1 MRSAVLVLMVLLM
14 GGCTNVAQMQR
25 KYLEGDESQLDKLME
40 IVSRPDYPYATRRK
54 AARALGEIGDQ
65 RAVPVLIAT
74 LHGYEQRTTLRL
86 ETLTALGKIGDRR
99 AVEPIGR
106 MLDFQLD
113 TAGADTRMA
122 AIEVLGQLGGEKAAG
137 VLVNALRYFDI
148 VMLRDEQRAYR
159 GVFSGEEQQFPFP
172 PGYGGYGDS
181 PRTGGRNPM
190 GPMTGSFPGDQGGGV
205 SMFGTP
211 MEFQEELYN
220 PTPEERGL
228 THASLVRVGEDAV
241 PVIEKF
247 LISQELTNTL
257 VRELGSIVEEIR
269 NPGMV
274 VEEADAEDAG
284 QEVRPVG
291 EKE

>member
-181 PRTGGRNPM
+181 TRTGGRNPM
-190 GPMTGSFPGDQGGGV
+190 GPMTGRFPGDQGGGV

>member
-181 PRTGGRNPM
+181 TRTGGRNPM
-190 GPMTGSFPGDQGGGV
+190 GPMTGSFPGDRGGGV

>member
-1 MRSAVLVLMVLLM
+1 
-14 GGCTNVAQMQR
+14 
-25 KYLEGDESQLDKLME
+25 
-40 IVSRPDYPYATRRK
+40 
-54 AARALGEIGDQ
+54 
-65 RAVPVLIAT
+65 
-74 LHGYEQRTTLRL
+74 
-86 ETLTALGKIGDRR
+86 
-99 AVEPIGR
+99 
-106 MLDFQLD
+106 
-113 TAGADTRMA
+113 
-122 AIEVLGQLGGEKAAG
+122 LGQRGGEKAAG

-181 PRTGGRNPM
+181 TRTGGRNPM